1 MATAATV
8 SPSLHASLADCIQ
21 FVTLHLRLKQ
31 HLRCCVDHEDKC
43 TASDKSCRKD
53 MWHDHAPGTD
63 VIDRIYYSANFYTD
77 TAMEKIQKRNQSK
90 PFYLHLTYQSVHAPF
105 EEPPIWEQV
114 CACLCHCNAYLSA
127 CLPVL
132 LHCRPSPT
140 AHCSSS
146 VAAFWC
152 AMWA

>member
-1 MATAATV
+1 
-8 SPSLHASLADCIQ
+8 
-21 FVTLHLRLKQ
+21 
-31 HLRCCVDHEDKC
+31 
-43 TASDKSCRKD
+43 

-132 LHCRPSPT
+132 LRCRPSPT